1 MVVLFVCTGNTC
13 RSPMAEL
20 FLRAELDK
28 RNLPEITVRS
38 AGLAAYANDTISP
51 NAQAVMNEYGID
63 ASNFRSTRLTAL
75 LAESSDLIF
84 TMSSSHSSAI
94 TQALP
99 ECAKKT
105 APLLTL
111 TSGGDVP
118 DPYGGTIEH
127 YRKVFESMKP
137 ALMKIVQMIET
148 KKFNNL

>member
-1 MVVLFVCTGNTC
+1 
-13 RSPMAEL
+13 MAEL

-28 RNLPEITVRS
+28 RNLPDVTVRS

-51 NAQAVMNEYGID
+51 NAEAVMKEYGID
-63 ASNFRSTRLTAL
+63 TSAFRSTRLTAQ
-75 LAESSDLIF
+75 LADNSDLIF

-118 DPYGGTIEH
+118 DPYGGSPDC
-127 YRKVFESMKP
+127 YRKVFDSMKP
-137 ALMKIVQMIET
+137 ALMKIVEMIET

>member
-28 RNLPEITVRS
+28 RKLSHVTVRS
-38 AGLAAYANDTISP
+38 VGLAAYPNDTISS
-51 NAQAVMNEYGID
+51 NAEAVMKENGID
-63 ASNFRSTRLTAL
+63 ASNFRSTRLTAQ
-75 LAESSDLIF
+75 LADNSDLIF
-84 TMSSSHSSAI
+84 TMSASHSSTI
-94 TQALP
+94 CQALP

-111 TSGGDVP
+111 TTGGDVP
-118 DPYGGTIEH
+118 DPYGGTLDD
-127 YRKVFESMKP
+127 YRKVFEAMKP

-148 KKFNNL
+148 EKFNNL

>member
-28 RNLPEITVRS
+28 RNLPHVTVRS
-38 AGLAAYANDTISP
+38 AGLAAYPNDTISS
-51 NAQAVMNEYGID
+51 NAGAVMKEYGID
-63 ASNFRSTRLTAL
+63 ASDFRSTRLTAQ
-75 LAESSDLIF
+75 LADCSDLIF
-84 TMSSSHSSAI
+84 TMSSSHSSTI
-94 TQALP
+94 CQALP
-99 ECAKKT
+99 ECAAKT

-118 DPYGGTIEH
+118 DPYGGTLDH

-137 ALMKIVQMIET
+137 TLMKIVQMIET
-148 KKFNNL
+148 EKFNNL